1 MIETLPPLDANPLTI
16 PFYKRTHRTL
26 ALGLFLLLVYL
37 LLLMTGL
44 GIFRLYFAFDWAPDS
59 QSDRLFNM
67 SIYGGQSLNVFEA
80 KPFGQLFWLSQA
92 CLIVLAFCMPF
103 FRVAGALVLAT
114 IATAAVVTMHLRL
127 PASSTG
133 TPLEFEL
140 LMLLVLVLIYL
151 LLAYIASVRDH
162 KKVSSLL
169 SKFVPREVSDQ
180 YQHSLEPLSLA
191 GEERE
196 ISVLFCDIRGFSSTA
211 QELDSAQ
218 LATWLNEYFTLVSKI
233 VVRYR
238 GSIDKYMGDSVMAVW
253 GAPIASQTHAYDAL
267 QAALDIRQELRLLND
282 SLEARLLPTISI
294 GIGISTGL
302 ALVGPLGSEHRM
314 DYTVIGET
322 VNVAQSLERQ
332 TRKYH
337 VPIIVGDSTVEDHSD
352 LLFRELDTVKVKG
365 REEPVTIYEP
375 LCAVADAN
383 ELLLEHLA
391 THERAMTAASS
402 GEWESAAEL
411 FTQLRD
417 DWGPAKMYDIYL
429 KGIEQARS

>member
-1 MIETLPPLDANPLTI
+1 
-16 PFYKRTHRTL
+16 
-26 ALGLFLLLVYL
+26 
-37 LLLMTGL
+37 
-44 GIFRLYFAFDWAPDS
+44 
-59 QSDRLFNM
+59 
-67 SIYGGQSLNVFEA
+67 
-80 KPFGQLFWLSQA
+80 
-92 CLIVLAFCMPF
+92 
-103 FRVAGALVLAT
+103 
-114 IATAAVVTMHLRL
+114 
-127 PASSTG
+127 
-133 TPLEFEL
+133 
-140 LMLLVLVLIYL
+140 
-151 LLAYIASVRDH
+151 
-162 KKVSSLL
+162 
-169 SKFVPREVSDQ
+169 
-180 YQHSLEPLSLA
+180 
-191 GEERE
+191 
-196 ISVLFCDIRGFSSTA
+196 
-211 QELDSAQ
+211 
-218 LATWLNEYFTLVSKI
+218 
-233 VVRYR
+233 
-238 GSIDKYMGDSVMAVW
+238 MAVW

-337 VPIIVGDSTVEDHSD
+337 VPIIVGDRTVEDHSD

-375 LCAVADAN
+375 LCALADAN
-383 ELLLEHLA
+383 ELLLEHHA

>member
-1 MIETLPPLDANPLTI
+1 
-16 PFYKRTHRTL
+16 
-26 ALGLFLLLVYL
+26 
-37 LLLMTGL
+37 MTGL
-44 GIFRLYFAFDWAPDS
+44 GVFRLYFAFDWAPDS
-59 QSDRLFNM
+59 PSDRLFNM
-67 SIYGGQSLNVFEA
+67 SIHGGQSLNVFEA
-80 KPFGQLFWLSQA
+80 KPFGQLFWLTQS
-92 CLIVLAFCMPF
+92 CLIALALCMPF
-103 FRVAGALVLAT
+103 FRTVGALVLAVV
-114 IATAAVVTMHLRL
+114 ATAVVITLHLRL

-140 LMLLVLVLIYL
+140 LIIAVLVLTYL

-169 SKFVPREVSDQ
+169 SKFVPQEVSDQ
-180 YQHSLEPLSLA
+180 YQHNLDPLSLA

-196 ISVLFCDIRGFSSTA
+196 ISVLFCDIRGFSATA

-218 LATWLNEYFTLVSKI
+218 LASWLNEYFTHVSKI

-253 GAPIASQTHAYDAL
+253 GAPLASQTHAYDAL
-267 QAALDIRQELRLLND
+267 QAALDIQQELRFLND

-294 GIGISTGL
+294 GIGISTGP

-337 VPIIVGDSTVEDHSD
+337 VPIIVGDSTTEDHPD

-365 REEPVTIYEP
+365 RDEPVTIYEP
-375 LCAVADAN
+375 LCVVADAS
-383 ELLLEHLA
+383 EMLLENLA
-391 THERAMTAASS
+391 THEKAMTAASS
-402 GEWESAAEL
+402 GEWESAASL

-429 KGIEQARS
+429 QGIEQARSVR